1 MRMRLV
7 VGFILLFFI
16 FLLSRVYYL
25 SIKSNVYYEELAKQ
39 NAIKTEFLPPVRG
52 QITDRNGT
60 LLAINDLGFS
70 ISIKPYLS
78 IKKSNKGILDKE
90 LSELTNL
97 FPDLNASKLAEIY
110 KRNDSYYNQD
120 FIKVVDFI
128 PYDEIIPHYS
138 ELNLNKT
145 IKIDPVVKR
154 KYPFGKLASHIIGYV
169 GKANLQD
176 VQENEIAKLSNYTGK
191 SGIERYYNDI
201 LQGEKGTRVY
211 KVNALNQEVEQLSYT
226 PAMSNDIE
234 LTIDIEL
241 QSYLTSLFEGNA
253 GAAIIMNV
261 NDGSI
266 LAAGS
271 FPEYDLNPF
280 VTGISFKD
288 WDELSNSLDH
298 PFTNKLINGYYP
310 PGSVVKMG
318 VGLSFLNSKN
328 ISPSTQY
335 VCNGSIEL
343 GGRFFRCWN
352 RSGHG
357 PVDLKHAIKY
367 SCDVYFY
374 NGSLQVGIDQ
384 ISETLSRIGFGAKTG
399 VDLPSEFVGTLP
411 SKEWK
416 MQRYRQSWF
425 QGDTLNTAIGQ
436 GNFLATPMQIARYTA
451 QIAKGAEVVPHFLKS
466 VENNNT
472 ITEDKAQDSNE
483 IFTLFEKSQLPY
495 IRDAMYAVANEQGGT
510 SYHYL
515 RNLEVKVAAK
525 TGTAQVV
532 GFSQADKNRVDEKQL
547 RYYTRSH
554 AWVTS
559 YAPYSKPRY
568 VVTVLVEHGGRTI
581 SSGVATAKIY
591 QKMIELGYFK
601 PENKANSPKKN

>member
-154 KYPFGKLASHIIGYV
+154 KYPFGKLASHIIGYI

-451 QIAKGAEVVPHFLKS
+451 QIAKGGEVIPHFLKS
-466 VENNNT
+466 IENNNT
-472 ITEDKAQDSNE
+472 TIENQMDENKKE

-510 SYHYL
+510 SYRYL
-515 RNLEVKVAAK
+515 HNLDVKVAAK

-532 GFSQADKNRVDEKQL
+532 GFSQTDKNRVDEKQFE
-547 RYYTRSH
+547 YYTRSH
-554 AWVTS
+554 AWLTS
-559 YAPYSKPRY
+559 YAPYSKPKY
-568 VVTVLVEHGGRTI
+568 VVTVLLEHGGRNIT
-581 SSGVATAKIY
+581 SGATVAKIY

-601 PENKANSPKKN
+601 

>member
-25 SIKSNVYYEELAKQ
+25 SIKSNAYYEELAKQ

-451 QIAKGAEVVPHFLKS
+451 QIAKGGKVIPHFLKS
-466 VENNNT
+466 IENNNT
-472 ITEDKAQDSNE
+472 TIENQMDENKKE

-510 SYHYL
+510 SYRYL
-515 RNLEVKVAAK
+515 HNLDVKVAAK

-532 GFSQADKNRVDEKQL
+532 GFSQTDKNRVDEKQFE
-547 RYYTRSH
+547 YYTRSH
-554 AWVTS
+554 AWLTS
-559 YAPYSKPRY
+559 YAPYSKPKY
-568 VVTVLVEHGGRTI
+568 VVTVLLEHGGRNIT
-581 SSGVATAKIY
+581 SGATVAKIY

-601 PENKANSPKKN
+601 

>member
-39 NAIKTEFLPPVRG
+39 NAIKTDFLLPVRG

-145 IKIDPVVKR
+145 IKINPVVKR

-328 ISPSTQY
+328 LSPSTQY

-451 QIAKGAEVVPHFLKS
+451 QIAKGEEVIPHFLKS
-466 VENNNT
+466 IENNNT
-472 ITEDKAQDSNE
+472 TIENQMDENKKE

-510 SYHYL
+510 SYRYL
-515 RNLEVKVAAK
+515 HNLDVKVAAK

-532 GFSQADKNRVDEKQL
+532 GFSQTDKNRVDEKQFE
-547 RYYTRSH
+547 YYTRSH
-554 AWVTS
+554 AWLTS
-559 YAPYSKPRY
+559 YAPYSKPKY
-568 VVTVLVEHGGRTI
+568 VVTVLLEHGGRNIT
-581 SSGVATAKIY
+581 SGATVAKIY

-601 PENKANSPKKN
+601 

>member
-39 NAIKTEFLPPVRG
+39 NAIKTEFLAPVRG

-451 QIAKGAEVVPHFLKS
+451 QIAKGGEVIPHFLKS
-466 VENNNT
+466 IENNNT
-472 ITEDKAQDSNE
+472 TIENQMDENKKE

-510 SYHYL
+510 SYRYL
-515 RNLEVKVAAK
+515 HNLDVKVAAK

-532 GFSQADKNRVDEKQL
+532 GFSQTDKNRVDEKQFE
-547 RYYTRSH
+547 YYTRSH
-554 AWVTS
+554 AWLTS
-559 YAPYSKPRY
+559 YAPYSKPKY
-568 VVTVLVEHGGRTI
+568 VVTVLLEHGGRNI
-581 SSGVATAKIY
+581 ASGATVAKIY

-601 PENKANSPKKN
+601 

>member
-288 WDELSNSLDH
+288 WYELSNSLDH

-451 QIAKGAEVVPHFLKS
+451 QIAKGGEVIPHFLKS
-466 VENNNT
+466 IENNNT
-472 ITEDKAQDSNE
+472 TIENQMDENKKE

-510 SYHYL
+510 SYRYL
-515 RNLEVKVAAK
+515 HNLNVKVAAK

-532 GFSQADKNRVDEKQL
+532 GFSQTDKNRVDEKQFE
-547 RYYTRSH
+547 YYTRSH
-554 AWVTS
+554 AWLTS
-559 YAPYSKPRY
+559 YAPYSKPKY
-568 VVTVLVEHGGRTI
+568 VVTVLLEHGGRNIT
-581 SSGVATAKIY
+581 SGATVAKIY

-601 PENKANSPKKN
+601 

>member
-451 QIAKGAEVVPHFLKS
+451 QIAKGGEVIPHFLKS
-466 VENNNT
+466 IENNNT
-472 ITEDKAQDSNE
+472 TIENQMDENKKE
-483 IFTLFEKSQLPY
+483 IFALFEKSQLPY

-510 SYHYL
+510 SYRYL
-515 RNLEVKVAAK
+515 HNLDVKVAAK

-532 GFSQADKNRVDEKQL
+532 GFSQTDKNRVDEKQFE
-547 RYYTRSH
+547 YYTRSH
-554 AWVTS
+554 AWLTS
-559 YAPYSKPRY
+559 YAPYSKPKY
-568 VVTVLVEHGGRTI
+568 VVTVLLEHGGRNIT
-581 SSGVATAKIY
+581 SGATVAKIY
-591 QKMIELGYFK
+591 QKMIDLGYFK
-601 PENKANSPKKN
+601 

>member
-39 NAIKTEFLPPVRG
+39 NAIKTEFLAPVRG

-226 PAMSNDIE
+226 PAKSNDIE

-343 GGRFFRCWN
+343 GVRFFRCWN

-451 QIAKGAEVVPHFLKS
+451 QIAKGGEVIPHFLKS
-466 VENNNT
+466 IENNNT
-472 ITEDKAQDSNE
+472 TIENQMDENKKE

-510 SYHYL
+510 SYRYL
-515 RNLEVKVAAK
+515 HNLDVKVAAK

-532 GFSQADKNRVDEKQL
+532 GFSQTDKNRVDEKQFE
-547 RYYTRSH
+547 YYTRSH
-554 AWVTS
+554 AWLTS
-559 YAPYSKPRY
+559 YAPYSKPKY
-568 VVTVLVEHGGRTI
+568 VVTVLLEHGGRNIT
-581 SSGVATAKIY
+581 SGATVAKIY

-601 PENKANSPKKN
+601 

>member
-39 NAIKTEFLPPVRG
+39 NAIKSEFLPPVRG

-128 PYDEIIPHYS
+128 PYDEIISHYS

-451 QIAKGAEVVPHFLKS
+451 QIAKGGEVIPHFLKS
-466 VENNNT
+466 IENNNT
-472 ITEDKAQDSNE
+472 TIENQMDENKKE

-510 SYHYL
+510 SYRYL
-515 RNLEVKVAAK
+515 HNLNVKVAAK

-532 GFSQADKNRVDEKQL
+532 GFSQTDKNRVDEKQFE
-547 RYYTRSH
+547 YYTRSH
-554 AWVTS
+554 AWLTS
-559 YAPYSKPRY
+559 YAPYSKPKY
-568 VVTVLVEHGGRTI
+568 VVTVLLEHGGRNIT
-581 SSGVATAKIY
+581 SGATVAKIY

-601 PENKANSPKKN
+601 

>member
-39 NAIKTEFLPPVRG
+39 NAIKTEFLAPVRG

-90 LSELTNL
+90 LSELANL
-97 FPDLNASKLAEIY
+97 FHDLNASKLAEIY

-384 ISETLSRIGFGAKTG
+384 ISETLSRIGFGSKTG

-451 QIAKGAEVVPHFLKS
+451 QIAKGGEVIPHFLKS
-466 VENNNT
+466 IENNNT
-472 ITEDKAQDSNE
+472 TIENQMDENKKE

-510 SYHYL
+510 SYRYL
-515 RNLEVKVAAK
+515 HNLDVKVAAK

-532 GFSQADKNRVDEKQL
+532 GFSQTDKNRVDEKQFE
-547 RYYTRSH
+547 YYTRSH
-554 AWVTS
+554 AWLTS
-559 YAPYSKPRY
+559 YAPYSKPKY
-568 VVTVLVEHGGRTI
+568 VVTVLLEHGGRNIT
-581 SSGVATAKIY
+581 SGVTVAKIY

-601 PENKANSPKKN
+601 

>member
-451 QIAKGAEVVPHFLKS
+451 QIAKGGEVIPHFLKS
-466 VENNNT
+466 IENNNNTT
-472 ITEDKAQDSNE
+472 IENQMDENKKE

-510 SYHYL
+510 SYRYL
-515 RNLEVKVAAK
+515 HNLDVKVAAK

-532 GFSQADKNRVDEKQL
+532 GFSQTDKNRVDEKQFE
-547 RYYTRSH
+547 YYTRSH
-554 AWVTS
+554 AWLTS
-559 YAPYSKPRY
+559 YAPYSKPKY
-568 VVTVLVEHGGRTI
+568 VVTVLLEHGGRNIT
-581 SSGVATAKIY
+581 SGATVAKIY
-591 QKMIELGYFK
+591 QKMIDLGYFK
-601 PENKANSPKKN
+601 

>member
-451 QIAKGAEVVPHFLKS
+451 QIAKGGEVIPHFLKS
-466 VENNNT
+466 IENNNT
-472 ITEDKAQDSNE
+472 TIENQMDENKKE

-510 SYHYL
+510 SYRYL
-515 RNLEVKVAAK
+515 HNLDVKVAAK

-532 GFSQADKNRVDEKQL
+532 GFSQTDKNRVDEKQFE
-547 RYYTRSH
+547 YYTRSH
-554 AWVTS
+554 AWLTS
-559 YAPYSKPRY
+559 YAPYSKPKY
-568 VVTVLVEHGGRTI
+568 VVTVLLEHGGRNTT
-581 SSGVATAKIY
+581 SGATVAKIY

-601 PENKANSPKKN
+601 

>member
-451 QIAKGAEVVPHFLKS
+451 QIAKGGEVIPHFLKS
-466 VENNNT
+466 IENNNT
-472 ITEDKAQDSNE
+472 TIENQMDENKKE

-510 SYHYL
+510 SYRYL
-515 RNLEVKVAAK
+515 HNLDVKVVAK

-532 GFSQADKNRVDEKQL
+532 GFSQTDKNRVDEKQFE
-547 RYYTRSH
+547 YYTRSH
-554 AWVTS
+554 AWLTS
-559 YAPYSKPRY
+559 YAPYSKPKY
-568 VVTVLVEHGGRTI
+568 VVTVLLEHGGRNIT
-581 SSGVATAKIY
+581 SGATVAKIY

-601 PENKANSPKKN
+601 

>member
-1 MRMRLV
+1 
-7 VGFILLFFI
+7 

-451 QIAKGAEVVPHFLKS
+451 QIAKGGEVIPHFLKS
-466 VENNNT
+466 IENNNNTT
-472 ITEDKAQDSNE
+472 IENQMDENKKE

-510 SYHYL
+510 SYRYL
-515 RNLEVKVAAK
+515 HNLDVKVAAK

-532 GFSQADKNRVDEKQL
+532 GFSQTDKNRVDEKQFE
-547 RYYTRSH
+547 YYTRSH
-554 AWVTS
+554 AWLTS
-559 YAPYSKPRY
+559 YAPYSKPKY
-568 VVTVLVEHGGRTI
+568 VVTVLLEHGGRNIT
-581 SSGVATAKIY
+581 SGATVAKIY

-601 PENKANSPKKN
+601 

>member
-120 FIKVVDFI
+120 FIKVVNFI

-451 QIAKGAEVVPHFLKS
+451 QIAKGGEVIPHFLKS
-466 VENNNT
+466 IENNNT
-472 ITEDKAQDSNE
+472 TIENQMDENKKE

-510 SYHYL
+510 SYRYL
-515 RNLEVKVAAK
+515 HNLDVKVAAK

-532 GFSQADKNRVDEKQL
+532 GFSQTDKNRVDEKQFE
-547 RYYTRSH
+547 YYTRSH
-554 AWVTS
+554 AWLTS
-559 YAPYSKPRY
+559 YAPYSKPKY
-568 VVTVLVEHGGRTI
+568 VVTVLLEHGGRNIT
-581 SSGVATAKIY
+581 SGATVAKIY

-601 PENKANSPKKN
+601 

>member
-1 MRMRLV
+1 
-7 VGFILLFFI
+7 
-16 FLLSRVYYL
+16 
-25 SIKSNVYYEELAKQ
+25 
-39 NAIKTEFLPPVRG
+39 TEFLAPVRG

-211 KVNALNQEVEQLSYT
+211 KVNALNQEVEQLSYI
-226 PAMSNDIE
+226 PAKSNDIE

-384 ISETLSRIGFGAKTG
+384 ISETLSRIGFGVKTG

-451 QIAKGAEVVPHFLKS
+451 QIAKGGEVIPHFLKS
-466 VENNNT
+466 IENNNT
-472 ITEDKAQDSNE
+472 TIENQMDENKKE

-510 SYHYL
+510 SYRYL
-515 RNLEVKVAAK
+515 HNLDVKVAAK

-532 GFSQADKNRVDEKQL
+532 GFSQTDKNRVDEKQFE
-547 RYYTRSH
+547 YYTRSH
-554 AWVTS
+554 AWLTS
-559 YAPYSKPRY
+559 YAPYSKPKY
-568 VVTVLVEHGGRTI
+568 VVTVLLEHGGRNIT
-581 SSGVATAKIY
+581 SGATVAKIY

-601 PENKANSPKKN
+601 

>member
-384 ISETLSRIGFGAKTG
+384 ISETLSRIGFGVKTG

-451 QIAKGAEVVPHFLKS
+451 QIAKGGEVIPHFLKS
-466 VENNNT
+466 IENNNT
-472 ITEDKAQDSNE
+472 TIENQMDENKKE

-510 SYHYL
+510 SYRYL
-515 RNLEVKVAAK
+515 HNLDVKVAAK

-532 GFSQADKNRVDEKQL
+532 GFSQTDKNRVDEKQFE
-547 RYYTRSH
+547 YYTRSH
-554 AWVTS
+554 AWLTS
-559 YAPYSKPRY
+559 YAPYSKPKY
-568 VVTVLVEHGGRTI
+568 VVTVLLEHGGRNIT
-581 SSGVATAKIY
+581 SGATVAKIY
-591 QKMIELGYFK
+591 QKMIDLGYFK
-601 PENKANSPKKN
+601 

>member
-39 NAIKTEFLPPVRG
+39 NAIKTEFLAPVRG

-90 LSELTNL
+90 LSELANL

-328 ISPSTQY
+328 ISPTTQY

-451 QIAKGAEVVPHFLKS
+451 QIAKGGEVIPHFLKS
-466 VENNNT
+466 IENNNT
-472 ITEDKAQDSNE
+472 TIENQMDENKKE

-510 SYHYL
+510 SYRYL
-515 RNLEVKVAAK
+515 HNLDVKVAAK

-532 GFSQADKNRVDEKQL
+532 GFSQTDKNRVDEKQFE
-547 RYYTRSH
+547 YYTRSH
-554 AWVTS
+554 AWLTS
-559 YAPYSKPRY
+559 YAPYSKPKY
-568 VVTVLVEHGGRTI
+568 VVTVLLEHGGRNIT
-581 SSGVATAKIY
+581 SGATVAKIY
-591 QKMIELGYFK
+591 QKMIDLGYFK
-601 PENKANSPKKN
+601 

>member
-1 MRMRLV
+1 
-7 VGFILLFFI
+7 
-16 FLLSRVYYL
+16 
-25 SIKSNVYYEELAKQ
+25 SNVYYEELAKQ

-451 QIAKGAEVVPHFLKS
+451 QIAKGGEVIPHFLKS
-466 VENNNT
+466 IENNNT
-472 ITEDKAQDSNE
+472 TIENQMDENKKE

-510 SYHYL
+510 SYRYL
-515 RNLEVKVAAK
+515 HNLDVKVAAK

-532 GFSQADKNRVDEKQL
+532 GFSQTDKNRVDEKQFE
-547 RYYTRSH
+547 YYTRSH
-554 AWVTS
+554 AWLTS
-559 YAPYSKPRY
+559 YAPYSKPKY
-568 VVTVLVEHGGRTI
+568 VVTVLLEHGGRNIT
-581 SSGVATAKIY
+581 SGATVAKIY

-601 PENKANSPKKN
+601 

>member
-211 KVNALNQEVEQLSYT
+211 KVNALNQEVEQLSHT

-451 QIAKGAEVVPHFLKS
+451 QIAEGGEVIPHFLKS
-466 VENNNT
+466 IENNNT
-472 ITEDKAQDSNE
+472 TIENQMDENKKE

-510 SYHYL
+510 SYRYL
-515 RNLEVKVAAK
+515 HNLDVKVAAK

-532 GFSQADKNRVDEKQL
+532 GFSQTDKNRVDEKQFE
-547 RYYTRSH
+547 YYTRSH
-554 AWVTS
+554 AWLTS
-559 YAPYSKPRY
+559 YAPYSKPKY
-568 VVTVLVEHGGRTI
+568 VVTVLLEHGGRNIT
-581 SSGVATAKIY
+581 SGATVAKIY

-601 PENKANSPKKN
+601 

>member
-280 VTGISFKD
+280 VTRISFKD

-451 QIAKGAEVVPHFLKS
+451 QIAKGGEVIPHFLKS
-466 VENNNT
+466 IENNNT
-472 ITEDKAQDSNE
+472 TIENQMDENKKE

-510 SYHYL
+510 SYRYL
-515 RNLEVKVAAK
+515 HNLDVKVAAK

-532 GFSQADKNRVDEKQL
+532 GFSQTDKNRVDEKQFE
-547 RYYTRSH
+547 YYTRSH
-554 AWVTS
+554 AWLTS
-559 YAPYSKPRY
+559 YAPYSKPKY
-568 VVTVLVEHGGRTI
+568 VVTVLLEHGGRNIT
-581 SSGVATAKIY
+581 SGATVAKIY

-601 PENKANSPKKN
+601 

>member
-1 MRMRLV
+1 
-7 VGFILLFFI
+7 
-16 FLLSRVYYL
+16 
-25 SIKSNVYYEELAKQ
+25 
-39 NAIKTEFLPPVRG
+39 
-52 QITDRNGT
+52 

-451 QIAKGAEVVPHFLKS
+451 QIAKGGEVIPHFLKS
-466 VENNNT
+466 IENNNT
-472 ITEDKAQDSNE
+472 TIENQMDENKKE

-510 SYHYL
+510 SYRYL
-515 RNLEVKVAAK
+515 HNLDVKVAAK

-532 GFSQADKNRVDEKQL
+532 GFSQTDKNRVDEKQFE
-547 RYYTRSH
+547 YYTRSH
-554 AWVTS
+554 AWLTS
-559 YAPYSKPRY
+559 YAPYSKPKY
-568 VVTVLVEHGGRTI
+568 VVTVLLEHGGRNIT
-581 SSGVATAKIY
+581 SGATVAKIY
-591 QKMIELGYFK
+591 QKMIDLGYFK
-601 PENKANSPKKN
+601 

>member
-234 LTIDIEL
+234 LTIDIGL

-451 QIAKGAEVVPHFLKS
+451 QIAKGGEVIPHFLKS
-466 VENNNT
+466 IENNNT
-472 ITEDKAQDSNE
+472 TIENQMDENKKE

-510 SYHYL
+510 SYRYL
-515 RNLEVKVAAK
+515 HNLDVKVAAK

-532 GFSQADKNRVDEKQL
+532 GFSQTDKNRVDEKQFE
-547 RYYTRSH
+547 YYTRSH
-554 AWVTS
+554 AWLTS
-559 YAPYSKPRY
+559 YAPYSKPKY
-568 VVTVLVEHGGRTI
+568 VVTVLLEHGGRNIT
-581 SSGVATAKIY
+581 SGATVAKIY

-601 PENKANSPKKN
+601 

>member
-436 GNFLATPMQIARYTA
+436 GNFLTTPMQIARYTA
-451 QIAKGAEVVPHFLKS
+451 QIAKGGEVIPHFLKS
-466 VENNNT
+466 IENNNT
-472 ITEDKAQDSNE
+472 TIENQMDENKKE

-510 SYHYL
+510 SYRYL
-515 RNLEVKVAAK
+515 HNLDVKVAAK

-532 GFSQADKNRVDEKQL
+532 GFSQTDKNRVDEKQFE
-547 RYYTRSH
+547 YYTRSH
-554 AWVTS
+554 AWLTS
-559 YAPYSKPRY
+559 YAPYSKPKY
-568 VVTVLVEHGGRTI
+568 VVTVLLEHGGRNIT
-581 SSGVATAKIY
+581 SGATVAKIY

-601 PENKANSPKKN
+601 

>member
-39 NAIKTEFLPPVRG
+39 NAIKTDFLLPVRG

-176 VQENEIAKLSNYTGK
+176 VQENEMAKLSNYTGK

-226 PAMSNDIE
+226 PSMSNDIE

-451 QIAKGAEVVPHFLKS
+451 QIAKGGEVIPHFLKS
-466 VENNNT
+466 IENNNT
-472 ITEDKAQDSNE
+472 TIENQMDENKKE

-495 IRDAMYAVANEQGGT
+495 IRDAMHAVTNEQGGT
-510 SYHYL
+510 SYRYL
-515 RNLEVKVAAK
+515 HNLDVKVAAK

-532 GFSQADKNRVDEKQL
+532 GFSQTDKNRVDEKQFE
-547 RYYTRSH
+547 YYTRSH
-554 AWVTS
+554 AWLTS
-559 YAPYSKPRY
+559 YAPYSKPKY
-568 VVTVLVEHGGRTI
+568 VVTVLLEHGGRNIT
-581 SSGVATAKIY
+581 SGATVAKIY

-601 PENKANSPKKN
+601 

>member
-39 NAIKTEFLPPVRG
+39 NAVKTEFLPPVRG

-451 QIAKGAEVVPHFLKS
+451 QIAKGGEVIPHFLKS
-466 VENNNT
+466 IENNNT
-472 ITEDKAQDSNE
+472 TIENQMDENKKE

-510 SYHYL
+510 SYRYL
-515 RNLEVKVAAK
+515 HNLDVKVAAK

-532 GFSQADKNRVDEKQL
+532 GFSQTDKNRVDEKQFE
-547 RYYTRSH
+547 YYTRSH
-554 AWVTS
+554 AWLTS
-559 YAPYSKPRY
+559 YAPYSKPKY
-568 VVTVLVEHGGRTI
+568 VVTVLLEHGGRNIT
-581 SSGVATAKIY
+581 SGATVAKIY

-601 PENKANSPKKN
+601 

>member
-1 MRMRLV
+1 M
-7 VGFILLFFI
+7 

-451 QIAKGAEVVPHFLKS
+451 QIAKGGEVIPHFLKS
-466 VENNNT
+466 IENNNT
-472 ITEDKAQDSNE
+472 TIENQMDENKKE

-510 SYHYL
+510 SYRYL
-515 RNLEVKVAAK
+515 HNLNVKVAAK

-532 GFSQADKNRVDEKQL
+532 GFSQTDKNRVDEKQFE
-547 RYYTRSH
+547 YYTRSH
-554 AWVTS
+554 AWLTS
-559 YAPYSKPRY
+559 YAPYSKPKY
-568 VVTVLVEHGGRTI
+568 VVTVLLEHGGRNIT
-581 SSGVATAKIY
+581 SGATVAKIY

-601 PENKANSPKKN
+601 

>member
-39 NAIKTEFLPPVRG
+39 NAIKTEFLAPVRG

-211 KVNALNQEVEQLSYT
+211 KVNALNQEVEQLSYI
-226 PAMSNDIE
+226 PAKSNDIE

-288 WDELSNSLDH
+288 WDELSNSLDY

-384 ISETLSRIGFGAKTG
+384 ISETLSRIGFGVKTG

-451 QIAKGAEVVPHFLKS
+451 QIAKGGEVIPHFLKS
-466 VENNNT
+466 IENNNT
-472 ITEDKAQDSNE
+472 TIENQMDENKKE

-510 SYHYL
+510 SYRYL
-515 RNLEVKVAAK
+515 HNLDVKVAAK

-532 GFSQADKNRVDEKQL
+532 GFSQTDKNRVDEKQFE
-547 RYYTRSH
+547 YYTRSH
-554 AWVTS
+554 AWLTS
-559 YAPYSKPRY
+559 YAPYSKPKY
-568 VVTVLVEHGGRTI
+568 VVTVLLEHGGRNIT
-581 SSGVATAKIY
+581 SGATVAKIY
-591 QKMIELGYFK
+591 QKMIDLGYFK
-601 PENKANSPKKN
+601 

>member
-120 FIKVVDFI
+120 FIKVVDII

-451 QIAKGAEVVPHFLKS
+451 QIAKGGEVIPHFLKS
-466 VENNNT
+466 IENNNT
-472 ITEDKAQDSNE
+472 TIENQMDENKKE

-510 SYHYL
+510 SYRYL
-515 RNLEVKVAAK
+515 HNLDVKVAAK

-532 GFSQADKNRVDEKQL
+532 GFSQTDKNRVDEKQFE
-547 RYYTRSH
+547 YYTRSH
-554 AWVTS
+554 AWLTS
-559 YAPYSKPRY
+559 YAPYSKPKY
-568 VVTVLVEHGGRTI
+568 VVTVLLEHGGRNIT
-581 SSGVATAKIY
+581 SGATVAKIY

-601 PENKANSPKKN
+601 

>member
-25 SIKSNVYYEELAKQ
+25 SIKSNVYYKELAKQ

-451 QIAKGAEVVPHFLKS
+451 QIAKGGEVIPHFLKS
-466 VENNNT
+466 IENNNT
-472 ITEDKAQDSNE
+472 TIENQMDENKKE

-510 SYHYL
+510 SYRYL
-515 RNLEVKVAAK
+515 HNLDVKVAAK

-532 GFSQADKNRVDEKQL
+532 GFSQTDKNRVDEKQFE
-547 RYYTRSH
+547 YYTRSH
-554 AWVTS
+554 AWLTS
-559 YAPYSKPRY
+559 YAPYSKPKY
-568 VVTVLVEHGGRTI
+568 VVTVLLEHGGRNIT
-581 SSGVATAKIY
+581 SGATVAKIY
-591 QKMIELGYFK
+591 QKMIDLGYFK
-601 PENKANSPKKN
+601 

>member
-60 LLAINDLGFS
+60 LLALNDLGFS

-451 QIAKGAEVVPHFLKS
+451 QIAKGGEVIPHFLKS
-466 VENNNT
+466 IENNNT
-472 ITEDKAQDSNE
+472 TIENQMDENKKE

-510 SYHYL
+510 SYRYL
-515 RNLEVKVAAK
+515 HNLNVKVAAK

-532 GFSQADKNRVDEKQL
+532 GFSQTDKNRVDEKQFE
-547 RYYTRSH
+547 YYTRSH
-554 AWVTS
+554 AWLTS
-559 YAPYSKPRY
+559 YAPYSKPKY
-568 VVTVLVEHGGRTI
+568 VVTVLLEHGGRNIT
-581 SSGVATAKIY
+581 SGATVAKIY

-601 PENKANSPKKN
+601 

>member
-1 MRMRLV
+1 
-7 VGFILLFFI
+7 
-16 FLLSRVYYL
+16 
-25 SIKSNVYYEELAKQ
+25 AKQ

-451 QIAKGAEVVPHFLKS
+451 QIAKGGEVIPHFLKS
-466 VENNNT
+466 IENNNT
-472 ITEDKAQDSNE
+472 TIENQMDENKKE

-510 SYHYL
+510 SYRYL
-515 RNLEVKVAAK
+515 HNLNVKVAAK

-532 GFSQADKNRVDEKQL
+532 GFSQTDKNRVDEKQFE
-547 RYYTRSH
+547 YYTRSH
-554 AWVTS
+554 AWLTS
-559 YAPYSKPRY
+559 YAPYSKPKY
-568 VVTVLVEHGGRTI
+568 VVTVLLEHGGRNIT
-581 SSGVATAKIY
+581 SGATVAKIY

-601 PENKANSPKKN
+601 

>member
-1 MRMRLV
+1 MRTRLV

-451 QIAKGAEVVPHFLKS
+451 QIAKGGEVIPHFLKS
-466 VENNNT
+466 IENNNNTT
-472 ITEDKAQDSNE
+472 IENQMDENKKE

-510 SYHYL
+510 SYRYL
-515 RNLEVKVAAK
+515 HNLDVKVAAK

-532 GFSQADKNRVDEKQL
+532 GFSQTDKNRVDEKQFE
-547 RYYTRSH
+547 YYTRSH
-554 AWVTS
+554 AWLTS
-559 YAPYSKPRY
+559 YAPYSKPKY
-568 VVTVLVEHGGRTI
+568 VVTVLLEHGGRNIT
-581 SSGVATAKIY
+581 SGATVAKIY

-601 PENKANSPKKN
+601 

>member
-253 GAAIIMNV
+253 GAAIVMNV

-451 QIAKGAEVVPHFLKS
+451 QIAKGGEVIPHFLKS
-466 VENNNT
+466 IENNNT
-472 ITEDKAQDSNE
+472 TIENQMDENKKE

-510 SYHYL
+510 SYRYL
-515 RNLEVKVAAK
+515 HNLDVKVAAK

-532 GFSQADKNRVDEKQL
+532 GFSQTDKNRVDEKQFE
-547 RYYTRSH
+547 YYTRSH
-554 AWVTS
+554 AWLTS
-559 YAPYSKPRY
+559 YAPYSKPKY
-568 VVTVLVEHGGRTI
+568 VVTVLLEHGGRNIT
-581 SSGVATAKIY
+581 SGATVAKIY
-591 QKMIELGYFK
+591 QKMIKLGYFK
-601 PENKANSPKKN
+601 

>member
-1 MRMRLV
+1 M
-7 VGFILLFFI
+7 
-16 FLLSRVYYL
+16 
-25 SIKSNVYYEELAKQ
+25 
-39 NAIKTEFLPPVRG
+39 
-52 QITDRNGT
+52 
-60 LLAINDLGFS
+60 AINDLGFS

-451 QIAKGAEVVPHFLKS
+451 QIAKGGEVIPHFLKS
-466 VENNNT
+466 IENNNT
-472 ITEDKAQDSNE
+472 TIENQMDENKKE

-510 SYHYL
+510 SYRYL
-515 RNLEVKVAAK
+515 HNLDVKVAAK

-532 GFSQADKNRVDEKQL
+532 GFSQTDKNRVDEKQFE
-547 RYYTRSH
+547 YYTRSH
-554 AWVTS
+554 AWLTS
-559 YAPYSKPRY
+559 YAPYSKPKY
-568 VVTVLVEHGGRTI
+568 VVTVLLEHGGRNIT
-581 SSGVATAKIY
+581 SGATVAKIY

-601 PENKANSPKKN
+601 

>member
-39 NAIKTEFLPPVRG
+39 NAIKTEFLAPVRG

-211 KVNALNQEVEQLSYT
+211 KVNALNQEVEQLSYI
-226 PAMSNDIE
+226 PAKSNDIE

-451 QIAKGAEVVPHFLKS
+451 QIAKGGEVIPHFLKS
-466 VENNNT
+466 IENNNT
-472 ITEDKAQDSNE
+472 TIENQMDENKKE

-510 SYHYL
+510 SYRYL
-515 RNLEVKVAAK
+515 HNLDVKVAAK

-532 GFSQADKNRVDEKQL
+532 GFSQTDKNRVDEKQFE
-547 RYYTRSH
+547 YYTRSH
-554 AWVTS
+554 AWLTS
-559 YAPYSKPRY
+559 YAPYSKPKY
-568 VVTVLVEHGGRTI
+568 VVTVLLEHGGRNIT
-581 SSGVATAKIY
+581 SGATVAKIY

-601 PENKANSPKKN
+601 

>member
-176 VQENEIAKLSNYTGK
+176 VQENEIVKLSNYTGK

-211 KVNALNQEVEQLSYT
+211 KVNALNQEVEQLSHT

-451 QIAKGAEVVPHFLKS
+451 QIAKGGEVIPHFLKS
-466 VENNNT
+466 IENNNT
-472 ITEDKAQDSNE
+472 TIENQMDENKKE

-510 SYHYL
+510 SYRYL
-515 RNLEVKVAAK
+515 HNLDVKVAAK

-532 GFSQADKNRVDEKQL
+532 GFSQTDKNRVDEKQFE
-547 RYYTRSH
+547 YYTRSH
-554 AWVTS
+554 AWLTS
-559 YAPYSKPRY
+559 YAPYSKPKY
-568 VVTVLVEHGGRTI
+568 VVTVLLEHGGRNIT
-581 SSGVATAKIY
+581 SGATVAKIY

-601 PENKANSPKKN
+601 

>member
-60 LLAINDLGFS
+60 LLTINDLGFS

-451 QIAKGAEVVPHFLKS
+451 QIAKGGEVIPHFLKS
-466 VENNNT
+466 IENNNT
-472 ITEDKAQDSNE
+472 TIENQMDENKKE

-510 SYHYL
+510 SYRYL
-515 RNLEVKVAAK
+515 HNLDVKVAAK

-532 GFSQADKNRVDEKQL
+532 GFSQTDKNRVDEKQFE
-547 RYYTRSH
+547 YYTRSH
-554 AWVTS
+554 AWLTS
-559 YAPYSKPRY
+559 YAPYSKPKY
-568 VVTVLVEHGGRTI
+568 VVTVLLEHGGRNIT
-581 SSGVATAKIY
+581 SGATVAKIY
-591 QKMIELGYFK
+591 QKMIDLGYFK
-601 PENKANSPKKN
+601 

>member
-451 QIAKGAEVVPHFLKS
+451 QIAKGGEVIPHFLKS
-466 VENNNT
+466 IENNNT
-472 ITEDKAQDSNE
+472 TIENQMDENKKE

-495 IRDAMYAVANEQGGT
+495 IKDAMYAVANEQGGT
-510 SYHYL
+510 SYRYL
-515 RNLEVKVAAK
+515 HNLDVKVAAK

-532 GFSQADKNRVDEKQL
+532 GFSQTDKNRVDEKQFE
-547 RYYTRSH
+547 YYTRSH
-554 AWVTS
+554 AWLTS
-559 YAPYSKPRY
+559 YAPYSKPKY
-568 VVTVLVEHGGRTI
+568 VVTVLLEHGGRNIT
-581 SSGVATAKIY
+581 SGATVAKIY

-601 PENKANSPKKN
+601 